1 MRAFKRLRIVRA
13 AVPAVVGLLTVLA
26 LVSPAAASTATTIT
40 VRYPVSGSTYLQ
52 GISSTA
58 ALGPGTLSSTINLKN
73 GKLRANLAL
82 PPASASFMLGLLP
95 ASATTAFIQDG
106 HETGTLNLNTGAVT
120 TTAQITLE
128 ITAVS
133 IAGLPLPVPAGCETV
148 TPVTITV
155 TSQPGFSVVNGGTV
169 TGTYTIPQFAGCGLL
184 TPIINLSIPGSGN
197 TISLTLGAAKRI

>member
-1 MRAFKRLRIVRA
+1 
-13 AVPAVVGLLTVLA
+13 
-26 LVSPAAASTATTIT
+26 
-40 VRYPVSGSTYLQ
+40 
-52 GISSTA
+52 
-58 ALGPGTLSSTINLKN
+58 
-73 GKLRANLAL
+73 
-82 PPASASFMLGLLP
+82 
-95 ASATTAFIQDG
+95 
-106 HETGTLNLNTGAVT
+106 
-120 TTAQITLE
+120 
-128 ITAVS
+128 VS